1 MSKLTSTR
9 SVRSIYPGLLLLIDY
24 GLSEKTIHGV
34 CHGLDQLFSIIPT
47 YVGVQRIPM
56 FGLIVNGQ
64 HQSEI
69 FIPLSLTRN
78 NHMELQVALCK
89 LQLLAQKWSIKSN
102 GLSIS
107 SISWQ
112 SALQLAY
119 IEINSVVQNNNE
131 NQTTSNFINH
141 DFQIVILTNQL
152 SDSIL
157 LEIHRFIQNNY
168 FNKKKIE
175 LVCVNNDNNIE
186 SFKQNISSIDL
197 FNIKYVLENKYSIG
211 LYFKSWLLNNDHEN
225 EHLQLYLPPIEKTE
239 YIDHS
244 WHMIRCDLQ
253 EILIDPHHQVNH
265 DRFFIYTEP
274 SRISTLTENSSS
286 SLSLAIYQLKALNF
300 IKQTNYC
307 ISMIFGMPL
316 LVISS
321 SCHKYDIE
329 SIENNEIAFDTLT
342 EYLRQNE
349 LMLICRLNDC
359 SSSLLIMNSSFSGHF
374 VLSVASERSL
384 ILRSIASS
392 ELLLPLPNLTRQIIK
407 HEQKQN
413 DENLFKSLSN
423 MNIEDEEYNPLY
435 YEARKTKTKKK

>member
-1 MSKLTSTR
+1 MSKLSNTR
-9 SVRSIYPGLLLLIDY
+9 SVRSTYPGLLLLIDY
-24 GLSEKTIHGV
+24 GLSEKTIQGI
-34 CHGLDQLFSIIPT
+34 CHGLDQLFSVIST

-69 FIPLSLTRN
+69 FIPLSLTHN
-78 NHMELQVALCK
+78 NHMELQLALCK

-102 GLSIS
+102 GFNIS
-107 SISWQ
+107 SVSWQ

-119 IEINSVVQNNNE
+119 IEINSV
-131 NQTTSNFINH
+131 
-141 DFQIVILTNQL
+141 
-152 SDSIL
+152 
-157 LEIHRFIQNNY
+157 IQNNTETQ
-168 FNKKKIE
+168 KIE
-175 LVCVNNDNNIE
+175 LVCVNDDNNIE
-186 SFKQNISSIDL
+186 SFKHNISSLDL
-197 FNIKYVLENKYSIG
+197 INIKYVLNNKYSIG
-211 LYFKSWLLNNDHEN
+211 LYFKSWLLNDDHEN
-225 EHLQLYLPPIEKTE
+225 EHLQLYLPTIEKTDHV
-239 YIDHS
+239 DHS

-274 SRISTLTENSSS
+274 SRISTLTTNSSS
-286 SLSLAIYQLKALNF
+286 LLLSIYQLKALNF

-307 ISMIFGMPL
+307 ISLIFGMPL

-321 SCHKYDIE
+321 ACHKYDIE
-329 SIENNEIAFDTLT
+329 SIEKNEIAFDTLT

-349 LMLICRLNDC
+349 LMLICCLHDC
-359 SSSLLIMNSSFSGHF
+359 SSSSIMNQSFSGHF
-374 VLSVASERSL
+374 VLSVASEHSL

-407 HEQKQN
+407 HEQKHN
-413 DENLFKSLSN
+413 DENLLKSLSN

-435 YEARKTKTKKK
+435 YEARKSKITLNTNLI

>member
-1 MSKLTSTR
+1 MSKLSNTR
-9 SVRSIYPGLLLLIDY
+9 SVRSTYPGLLLLIDY
-24 GLSEKTIHGV
+24 GLSEKTIQGI
-34 CHGLDQLFSIIPT
+34 CHGLDQLFSVIST

-69 FIPLSLTRN
+69 FIPLSLTYN
-78 NHMELQVALCK
+78 NHMELQLALCK

-102 GLSIS
+102 GFNIS
-107 SISWQ
+107 SVSWQ

-119 IEINSVVQNNNE
+119 IEINSV
-131 NQTTSNFINH
+131 
-141 DFQIVILTNQL
+141 
-152 SDSIL
+152 
-157 LEIHRFIQNNY
+157 IQNNTENQIGVEEFTTQY
-168 FNKKKIE
+168 GVVSTII
-175 LVCVNNDNNIE
+175 NI
-186 SFKQNISSIDL
+186 L
-197 FNIKYVLENKYSIG
+197 G
-211 LYFKSWLLNNDHEN
+211 LIMSDHV
-225 EHLQLYLPPIEKTE
+225 
-239 YIDHS
+239 DHS

-274 SRISTLTENSSS
+274 SRISTLTTNSSS
-286 SLSLAIYQLKALNF
+286 LLLPIYQLKALNF

-307 ISMIFGMPL
+307 ISLIFGMPL

-321 SCHKYDIE
+321 ACHKYDIE
-329 SIENNEIAFDTLT
+329 SIEKNEIAFDTLT

-349 LMLICRLNDC
+349 LMLICCLHDC
-359 SSSLLIMNSSFSGHF
+359 SSSSIMNQSFSGHF
-374 VLSVASERSL
+374 VLSVASEHSL

-407 HEQKQN
+407 HEQKHN
-413 DENLFKSLSN
+413 DENLLKSLSN

-435 YEARKTKTKKK
+435 YEAPKK

>member
-1 MSKLTSTR
+1 MSKLSNTR
-9 SVRSIYPGLLLLIDY
+9 SVRSTYTSLLLLIDY
-24 GLSEKTIHGV
+24 GLSEKTIQGV
-34 CHGLDQLFSIIPT
+34 CHGLDQLFSIVST

-69 FIPLSLTRN
+69 FIPLSLTHN

-102 GLSIS
+102 ACNIS
-107 SISWQ
+107 SVSWQ

-119 IEINSVVQNNNE
+119 IEINSIVKNNNE
-131 NQTTSNFINH
+131 NQK
-141 DFQIVILTNQL
+141 L
-152 SDSIL
+152 
-157 LEIHRFIQNNY
+157 
-168 FNKKKIE
+168 E
-175 LVCVNNDNNIE
+175 LVCVNDDNNIE
-186 SFKQNISSIDL
+186 SFKRNSSSLDL
-197 FNIKYVLENKYSIG
+197 INIKYVLENKYSIG

-225 EHLQLYLPPIEKTE
+225 EHLQLYIPPIETAE
-239 YIDHS
+239 YIIDHS

-274 SRISTLTENSSS
+274 SRISSLTQNSS
-286 SLSLAIYQLKALNF
+286 SLSLPIYQLKALNF

-307 ISMIFGMPL
+307 ISLIFGMPL

-321 SCHKYDIE
+321 ACYKYDIE
-329 SIENNEIAFDTLT
+329 SIEKNEIAFDTLT

-359 SSSLLIMNSSFSGHF
+359 SSSSIMNQSFSGHF
-374 VLSVASERSL
+374 ILSVASQGSL
-384 ILRSIASS
+384 LLRSIASS
-392 ELLLPLPNLTRQIIK
+392 ELLLPLPNLTTRQIIK
-407 HEQKQN
+407 HEQKQK
-413 DENLFKSLSN
+413 DENVFKSLLN

-435 YEARKTKTKKK
+435 YEACKSKITLNKNLI

>member
-131 NQTTSNFINH
+131 NQ
-141 DFQIVILTNQL
+141 
-152 SDSIL
+152 
-157 LEIHRFIQNNY
+157 
-168 FNKKKIE
+168 KIE

-197 FNIKYVLENKYSIG
+197 FNIKYVLEKIILIFTDKYSIG